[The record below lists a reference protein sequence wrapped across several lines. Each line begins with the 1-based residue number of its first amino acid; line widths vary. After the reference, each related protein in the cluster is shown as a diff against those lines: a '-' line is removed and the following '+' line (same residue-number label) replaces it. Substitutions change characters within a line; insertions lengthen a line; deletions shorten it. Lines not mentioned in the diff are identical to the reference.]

1 GRSASALVA
10 PDARAA
16 CALVERARAAGLG
29 SLVVLV
35 GRDPSELVRGLPVV
49 SKEELLSSP
58 VPAVTR
64 EGFGWDP
71 GRGELWFA
79 GETAEAVLLELDT
92 RRRELAA
99 DSKELAERAE
109 RAAREADAAEER
121 ASEAEAAFARVAP
134 RL

>member
-1 GRSASALVA
+1 
-10 PDARAA
+10 
-16 CALVERARAAGLG
+16 LVERARAAGLG

-79 GETAEAVLLELDT
+79 GETAEAVWLELEA
-92 RRRELAA
+92 RRRALEAEVEELRARAQAPIPAA
-99 DSKELAERAE
+99 AYTAAPDPAVARLAE
-109 RAAREADAAEER
+109 
-121 ASEAEAAFARVAP
+121 
-134 RL
+134 LT